1 MSKNLTTDNFNNE
14 VEKFHDKL
22 ISYVRGSIFDFKRT
36 HGLSD
41 SEISE
46 IFNIDED
53 TLSDFMHE
61 DWDGYVDSRFLSILY
76 LLNNGDFD
84 FSKVFYKKPSNL
96 NEIISSY
103 VNSFSVNR
111 HEKNINELFEL
122 LGIEDDDDLEMA
134 VVAIKEILKNK
145 CNG

>member
-1 MSKNLTTDNFNNE
+1 MSKNLTTDNFNDE